1 MKTMLHIKAD
11 VCKSM
16 FQVFY
21 LSFNGAALVMKYECK
36 QIERRMRLVCAEIA
50 RFINEYTEFA
60 HHLHFFQRKWR
71 GTSPPQVDPGPKT
84 SPLPSFVLYH
94 NSEKNAIPFIEKI
107 FHFPGGIFSHNQYM
121 HKQGIYTPA
130 TIRNY
135 VLISTMSYTVR
146 KNEYL
151 TVILCPCDIL
161 L

>member
-1 MKTMLHIKAD
+1 MRILNT
-11 VCKSM
+11 
-16 FQVFY
+16 QVII
-21 LSFNGAALVMKYECK
+21 SHSK
-36 QIERRMRLVCAEIA
+36 I
-50 RFINEYTEFA
+50 
-60 HHLHFFQRKWR
+60 KWR
-71 GTSPPQVDPGPKT
+71 GTSPPQVNPGPKT

>member
-1 MKTMLHIKAD
+1 MAGNIP
-11 VCKSM
+11 
-16 FQVFY
+16 
-21 LSFNGAALVMKYECK
+21 AA
-36 QIERRMRLVCAEIA
+36 
-50 RFINEYTEFA
+50 
-60 HHLHFFQRKWR
+60 
-71 GTSPPQVDPGPKT
+71 GGPGSEDQPVA
-84 SPLPSFVLYH
+84 SIVLYH

-146 KNEYL
+146 ENEYL

-161 L
+161 LWRSNFIVRTGFIMLTI